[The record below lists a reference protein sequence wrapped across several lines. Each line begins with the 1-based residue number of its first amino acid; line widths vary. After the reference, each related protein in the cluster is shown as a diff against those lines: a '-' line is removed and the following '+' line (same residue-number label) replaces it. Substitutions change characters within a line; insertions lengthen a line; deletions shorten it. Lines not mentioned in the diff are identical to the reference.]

1 MVDIDKIE
9 KKIDKGASILWF
21 GAIFGGL
28 SVILVGLL
36 WFLDIQEFVE
46 IDMWSIC
53 SILLILTGI
62 ALIGVALW
70 LRSMILE

>member
-1 MVDIDKIE
+1 MVDIDKME

-36 WFLDIQEFVE
+36 WFLDIQEFIE

-53 SILLILTGI
+53 SILLILAGI
-62 ALIGVALW
+62 AMIGVALW

>member
-1 MVDIDKIE
+1 MVDIDKME

-28 SVILVGLL
+28 SIILVGLL
-36 WFLDIQEFVE
+36 WFLDIQEFIE

-53 SILLILTGI
+53 SILLILAGI

>member
-1 MVDIDKIE
+1 MADIGKIE
-9 KKIDKGASILWF
+9 RKIDKGASILWF

-28 SVILVGLL
+28 SIILVGLL
-36 WFLDIQEFVE
+36 WFLDLQGFID

-53 SILLILTGI
+53 SILLILAGI
-62 ALIGVALW
+62 AVIGIALW